1 MRHIWAPWRMKY
13 IVCADDKQQGCI
25 FCNAL
30 KAKDDQKYQILIRR
44 ENCFAMMN
52 KFPYNSGH
60 LMVASNK
67 HTGDLSALS
76 KEIMA
81 DVMELTVDCQ
91 KIINEVMSPEGF
103 NLGINNGK
111 AAGAGIVDHIHMH
124 IVPRWNGDT
133 NFMPVLSDTRVVPQ
147 ALEDTYQILLKK
159 KIELFGE

>member
-13 IVCADDKQQGCI
+13 IVSADDKQQGCI

-30 KAKDDQKYQILIRR
+30 EAKEDQKYQILIRR
-44 ENCFAMMN
+44 ENCFAIMN

-60 LMVASNK
+60 LMVVPNK
-67 HTGDLSALS
+67 HTGDLASLS
-76 KEIMA
+76 KEIMS
-81 DVMELTVDCQ
+81 DVMELTIDCQ
-91 KIINEVMSPEGF
+91 KIINEVMHPEGF

-111 AAGAGIVDHIHMH
+111 VAGAGIIDHIHMH

-159 KIELFGE
+159 KNELFGE